1 MKNREQSTLLPGVLA
16 TGLLGLASQVAT
28 AQVTTVDVNK
38 SGSEA
43 DGLEEV
49 LVVGT
54 GTSIRG
60 IAPVGAE
67 PIAYGREDIEADS
80 PVDVRDA
87 LSNVPQISNF
97 GTDADQSTS
106 NRFRTAGYQPIIHN
120 LGIYSTLT
128 LFNGHR
134 MAEVGGEAVFPD
146 PAILPTIAIQ
156 RVDVIAD
163 GASAI
168 YGSDAVAGVVNFMY
182 RRGVEGF
189 EVSMTE
195 GIDPNTSW
203 GNRNVGALWGH
214 RFDRGE
220 VMVAYEYSKHDR
232 PLAGEYPFTADAN
245 HTAQGGSDLRST
257 SCEYAVLR
265 FGTTT
270 YSGPNLAPG
279 STYRCNPD
287 VGTDLAQDGE
297 RHAALATARF
307 KLTDATELWTELNY
321 SDYKSGSISGWGNGG
336 RWQFNL
342 PATSPVFRVPTGA
355 NPAGITQENVRGD
368 GIGIFGYRNRTAN
381 SKVQGMTSGADID
394 LGSEWQLSLMLHR
407 SKTFD
412 YIDDPGLDLQ
422 RLTQLSIA
430 GTFDPFS
437 LTGNSDSVKKQ
448 INNGFTQLNDTSQS
462 LTELSAKVDGPLF
475 EISGG
480 NVMAAFGVDH
490 RTQRA
495 QQLQTGGCQSCSFY
509 QVVRNDDLER
519 GVNAL
524 FGEVAIPLVGASNAR
539 TGIQKLTLS
548 LAGRYDDYEG
558 LPAQFNPKAG
568 FDYTPVDGVKFYGS
582 WGKSYVAPNMGLIT
596 STFGVP
602 QPAISDRINGT
613 TYVLDIYN
621 LGGGAPTLEPEKAES
636 YSFGVDW
643 KPQFV
648 SGLDLGVTYY
658 HVEYSNL
665 IYKPTRSDVLNNPAF
680 AGSRV
685 LGQFDAATNR
695 YLPLDAAYVA
705 QLIAAAPPQT
715 PILPGQTFNMAFN
728 SFAINI
734 GQRIHAGFDINAS
747 YEFETPIG
755 DWRVGVVANKQTKYD
770 EEVVPGSG
778 FTSRIGTSRAPA
790 WATRYQAEWKAPSI
804 PLRVGLVSNY
814 KSGYTDTGGTVESYL
829 VHNLTLAYDLE
840 KVLKGVTLQARVRNL
855 TDKSPPFYNVA
866 EGYDDDQHSPYGR
879 QFDLTL
885 RARF

>member
-1 MKNREQSTLLPGVLA
+1 MNQRERR
-16 TGLLGLASQVAT
+16 GLLSGVIAT
-28 AQVTTVDVNK
+28 SLLSLSAPAVLAQVTTVDVNK
-38 SGSEA
+38 GA
-43 DGLEEV
+43 DGDELEEV
-49 LVVGT
+49 LIVGT

-67 PIAYGREDIEADS
+67 PIAYGRKDIEADS

-195 GIDPNTSW
+195 GIDPETSW
-203 GNRNVGALWGH
+203 SNRNIGAIWGH
-214 RFDRGE
+214 NFDRGE
-220 VMVAYEYSKHDR
+220 VMVAYEYSKANR
-232 PLAGEYPFTADAN
+232 PRVEEYPFTADAD
-245 HTAQGGSDLRST
+245 HTAQGGTDLRST
-257 SCEYAVLR
+257 SCEYAVVR
-265 FGTTT
+265 FGNTS
-270 YSGPNLAPG
+270 YSGPNLTPG
-279 STYRCNPD
+279 TYRCNPD
-287 VGTDLAQDGE
+287 GGTNLAQNGE
-297 RHAALATARF
+297 RHAFLATGRF
-307 KLTDATELWTELNY
+307 KLTDATELWAEANY
-321 SDYKSGSISGWGNGG
+321 SDYKSDSIAGWGNGG

-342 PATSPVFRVPTGA
+342 PATSRVFRVPAGA

-368 GIGIFGYRNRTAN
+368 GVGIFGYRDRIAN
-381 SKVQGMTSGADID
+381 SKVQGLTTGADID
-394 LGSEWQLSLMLHR
+394 LGSQWQLSLMLHK

-422 RLTQLSIA
+422 RLTALSIA

-437 LTGNSDSVKKQ
+437 LTGNSDAVKKQ

-462 LTELSAKVDGPLF
+462 LTEFSAKVDGPLF

-480 NVMAAFGVDH
+480 DVMAAIGASH

-495 QQLQTGGCQSCSFY
+495 QQLQTGGCKDCSFY
-509 QVVRNDDLER
+509 QVVRDDDLER

-524 FGEVAIPLVGASNAR
+524 FGELAIPLVGASNAKP
-539 TGIQKLTLS
+539 GIQKFMVS

-558 LPAQFNPKAG
+558 LDAQFNPKAG
-568 FDYTPVDGVKFYGS
+568 FDYTPVDGIRLYGS
-582 WGKSYVAPNMGLIT
+582 WGKSFVAPNMGLIT

-602 QPAISDRINGT
+602 QPAITDRINGVS
-613 TYVLDIYN
+613 YVFDIYN

-636 YSFGVDW
+636 YSFGANW
-643 KPQFV
+643 QPEFV
-648 SGLDLGVTYY
+648 QGLDVGVTYY

-685 LGQFDAATNR
+685 LGQFDAATKR

-734 GQRIHAGFDINAS
+734 GTRIHAGYDVKVNYDFKS
-747 YEFETPIG
+747 PIG
-755 DWRVGVVANKQTKYD
+755 DWRLGVVGNKQTKFD

-778 FTSRIGTSRAPA
+778 FFSRIGTGDAPE
-790 WATRYQAEWKAPSI
+790 WAVRYQAEWAAPSI
-804 PLRVGLVSNY
+804 PLRIGLVSNY
-814 KSGYTDTGGTVESYL
+814 KSGYIDPAGTVSSHFL
-829 VHNLTLAYDLE
+829 HNLTVAYDLE
-840 KVLKGVTLQARVRNL
+840 KLFKGVTLQARVRNL
-855 TDKSPPFYNVA
+855 TDKAPPFYNVA
-866 EGYDDDQHSPYGR
+866 EGYDDDQHTPYGR

-885 RARF
+885 RAKF